1 LENVILL
8 SIGGIT
14 PLSEVMNIEEDK
26 MVRIK
31 KALILSL
38 IAVML
43 LTFIGCGSTNNAA
56 SGDGD
61 AAGEKVKIGVSIA
74 NFDDTFL
81 TYMMDGMKAY
91 ANDHSDVID
100 IEFVDAK
107 EDMAKQMDQVENF
120 IVQQKDAIIIVPVDT
135 SATDPMTSAATEAGV
150 KLVYVNRKPANLP
163 EGTYYVGSE
172 EIVAGRLQMEF
183 LSEAMG
189 EEGKIAILM
198 GKLDNEGALKRTEG
212 NEEIAAKFDG
222 IEIVDKQT
230 GLWQRNEGMMKTED
244 WINRFGDDLK
254 AIASNN
260 DDMALG
266 AIQALKDAG
275 REDILVVGVD
285 ATPDGLAALEA
296 GDLAATVF
304 QDAAGQGGGAVEVA
318 YGSVSGT
325 QSEQVKM
332 IPFKLVTPDN
342 LSEFK

>member
-1 LENVILL
+1 
-8 SIGGIT
+8 
-14 PLSEVMNIEEDK
+14 
-26 MVRIK
+26 MVQIK
-31 KALILSL
+31 KALILGL
-38 IAVML
+38 IAIML
-43 LTFIGCGSTNNAA
+43 LAFVGCGNSNEAEAT
-56 SGDGD
+56 GDG
-61 AAGEKVKIGVSIA
+61 AESAKVKIGVSIA

-91 ANDHSDVID
+91 AGEHTDA
-100 IEFVDAK
+100 IEITFVDAK

-120 IVQQKDAIIIVPVDT
+120 IVQQMDAIIIVPVDT
-135 SATDPMTSAATEAGV
+135 SATDPMTSAATGAGV

-172 EIVAGRLQMEF
+172 EIVAGRLQMDF
-183 LSEAMG
+183 LSEALNG
-189 EEGKIAILM
+189 EGQIAILM
-198 GKLDNEGALKRTEG
+198 GKLDNEGALLRTEG
-212 NEEIAAKFDG
+212 NEEVAAKFDG

-244 WINRFGDDLK
+244 WLNRFGADLK
-254 AIASNN
+254 AIACNN

-304 QDAAGQGGGAVEVA
+304 QDASGQGGGAVEVA
-318 YGSVSGT
+318 FGSVNGT
-325 QSEQVKM
+325 QSEQLKM
-332 IPFKLVTPDN
+332 IPFLLVTPENISD
-342 LSEFK
+342 FQ

>member
-1 LENVILL
+1 
-8 SIGGIT
+8 
-14 PLSEVMNIEEDK
+14 
-26 MVRIK
+26 MVQIK
-31 KALILSL
+31 KGLILGL
-38 IAVML
+38 ITIML
-43 LTFIGCGSTNNAA
+43 LAFVGCANSNKADDV
-56 SGDGD
+56 GDD
-61 AAGEKVKIGVSIA
+61 AVTKVKIGVSIA

-91 ANDHSDVID
+91 AGQNTDA
-100 IEFVDAK
+100 IEIVFVDAK

-120 IVQQKDAIIIVPVDT
+120 IVQQMDAIIIVPVDT
-135 SATDPMTSAATEAGV
+135 SATDPMTAAAIDAGV

-183 LSEAMG
+183 LSEALGG
-189 EEGKIAILM
+189 EGQIAILM
-198 GKLDNEGALKRTEG
+198 GKLDNEGALLRTEG
-212 NEEIAAKFDG
+212 NEEIAGNFDG

-244 WINRFGDDLK
+244 WLNRFGADLK
-254 AIASNN
+254 AIAANN

-275 REDILVVGVD
+275 RQDILVVGVD

-304 QDAAGQGGGAVEVA
+304 QDASGQGGGAVEVA
-318 YGSVSGT
+318 FGAVNGSVS
-325 QSEQVKM
+325 EQLKM
-332 IPFKLVTPDN
+332 IPFKLVTPEN
-342 LSEFK
+342 LSDFQ